1 MEAEN
6 RMLGMINIFQL
17 LIQIT
22 EQCLIKNLK
31 NDEIVIY
38 NKD

>member
-6 RMLGMINIFQL
+6 QLLGMINIFQL
-17 LIQIT
+17 LIQIK

-31 NDEIVIY
+31 NNETVIY
-38 NKD
+38 NRD